1 MFRITAR
8 AVVSASVWEMKSDL
22 PDSLGSEANHTAHD
36 LGGVEASV
44 AFDHPL
50 NISKMEFYK
59 HAHT

>member
-22 PDSLGSEANHTAHD
+22 PGRFRSEPNHTAHD
-36 LGGVEASV
+36 IHGVEAFV

-50 NISKMEFYK
+50 KISKMELYK
-59 HAHT
+59 HVHT